1 MADVQPNLAGRFP
14 AEALPAEPVDLS
26 GRVILQ
32 VVPTLDNGGAETT
45 TCEVAAAII
54 AAGGTALVASE
65 GGVLVETLEQMG
77 AEVIILPVASKNPL
91 TMWRN
96 RRRLAQVIRS
106 YGVDVI
112 HARSRAP
119 AWSSFWAARRA
130 RIAYMATYH
139 GLVHA
144 APRLKVLYNSV
155 LTRGAAVIANSS
167 YTAGLIS
174 DVHRTPSHR
183 IRVVPRGCDVAA
195 LAAAAPARA
204 SRSDAVLA
212 KRAAWGFGADDFVL
226 MCPARITELK
236 GQDVLIKAF
245 AAMQAKAAGRNVKL
259 VFVGGAQGKEAYLDS
274 LQALATAQG
283 VSADVCFAGLE
294 QDMITAYAAS
304 DAAIV
309 PSTRAEPFGRTVI
322 EAQAASLPV
331 IASDAGGFR
340 ETVMT
345 GDAQHASGWLV
356 APGDVADLAQVLLA
370 LLALPDTTRAQLG
383 ENGRQNVSR
392 YFTEAAL
399 CARTLGVYQD
409 VITPR

>member
-1 MADVQPNLAGRFP
+1 MSDGPAPMAARFQ
-14 AEALPAEPVDLS
+14 AEPLPSQPVDLS

-65 GGVLVETLEQMG
+65 GGLLVETLERIG
-77 AEVIILPVASKNPL
+77 AKVIVLPVASKNPFTL
-91 TMWRN
+91 WRN
-96 RRRLAQVIRS
+96 RRRLAQVIAAYR
-106 YGVDVI
+106 VDVI

-119 AWSSFWAARRA
+119 AWSSFLAARRA
-130 RIAYMATYH
+130 HIPYMATYH

-144 APRLKVLYNSV
+144 GPRLKVLYNSV

-174 DVHRTPSHR
+174 AVHHTPAAR
-183 IRVVPRGCDVAA
+183 IRVVPRGCDVDGLADAA
-195 LAAAAPARA
+195 SARA
-204 SRSDAVLA
+204 SRSDKVLA

-226 MCPARITELK
+226 MCPARITEIK

-245 AAMQAKAAGRNVKL
+245 AAMRGAPDGRAMKL
-259 VFVGGAQGKEAYLDS
+259 VFVGGAQGKEAYLDT
-274 LQALATAQG
+274 LHALAAAQG
-283 VSADVCFAGLE
+283 VRADICFAGLE
-294 QDMITAYAAS
+294 QDMVTAYAAA

-322 EAQAASLPV
+322 EAQAACLPV

-345 GDAQHASGWLV
+345 GDLQQASGWLV
-356 APGDVADLAQVLLA
+356 APGEVADLANILDELV
-370 LLALPDTTRAQLG
+370 ALPAAARIKLG
-383 ENGRQNVSR
+383 ENGRQNVTQH
-392 YFTEAAL
+392 FTEAAL
-399 CARTLGVYQD
+399 CARTLSVYQD
-409 VITPR
+409 VMKPR